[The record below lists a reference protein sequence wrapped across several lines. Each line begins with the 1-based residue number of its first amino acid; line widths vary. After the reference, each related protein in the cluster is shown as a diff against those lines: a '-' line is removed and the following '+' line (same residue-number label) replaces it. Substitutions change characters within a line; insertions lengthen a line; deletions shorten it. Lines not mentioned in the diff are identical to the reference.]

1 MFFRSFYKS
10 ILESIVITTIVITTL
25 TVALAQVRSSSN
37 YQLQGDSV
45 NFGGG
50 LSTSTSYSLES
61 TAGEVA
67 TGNSDSGT
75 YSLRAGY
82 QQMNE
87 VFLSLSA
94 AASLEMSP
102 NISGLTGGVSNGS
115 TTVTVLTDS
124 PSGYQLTI
132 ESENS
137 PAMQMGS
144 ESIPDYVPMST
155 PDPDFD
161 FETLSSQAWFGFS
174 PEGNDIGSRF
184 LNNGSNCN
192 IGTNKTPL
200 ACWDG
205 LSTSPKI
212 IAEGQANQP
221 SGTETKINFRVEVGG
236 SVGVIAGDYFATT
249 TLTALPL

>member
-1 MFFRSFYKS
+1 MFLRSFYKS
-10 ILESIVITTIVITTL
+10 ILESTIITTIIIATMA
-25 TVALAQVRSSSN
+25 VAVAQVRSSSN

-50 LSTSTSYSLES
+50 LSTSTNYSMES

-67 TGNSDSGT
+67 TGNSDSST

-94 AASLEMSP
+94 AANVVMSP
-102 NISGLTGGVSNGS
+102 NIAGISGGVANGS
-115 TTVTVLTDS
+115 TSVTVLTDS
-124 PSGYQLTI
+124 PSGYQLSI
-132 ESENS
+132 EAENN
-137 PAMQMGS
+137 PAMQMGA
-144 ESIPDYVPMST
+144 ESILDYVPVAT
-155 PDPDFD
+155 PDPDFI
-161 FETLSSQAWFGFS
+161 FETLASQAWFGFS
-174 PEGNDIGSRF
+174 PEGNDISSRF
-184 LNNGSNCN
+184 LNDGVDCN
-192 IGTNKTPL
+192 TGTNKTPL

-212 IAEGQANQP
+212 IAEGSANQP
-221 SGTETKINFRVEVGG
+221 SGTETKINFRIEIGG
-236 SVGVIAGDYFATT
+236 SAVVVAGEYVATT